1 MYLVKTRDG
10 KLYELF
16 PVNEEESEWLIR
28 NQKGEKH
35 KVIRVGDG
43 QSLVRG
49 VPIFV
54 SYKDKETSTQAIADI
69 FKKV

>member
-16 PVNEEESEWLIR
+16 PVKENEWLIR
-28 NQKGEKH
+28 NQKGEKR
-35 KVIRVGDG
+35 KVLRFGEG
-43 QSLVRG
+43 QELTRG

-54 SYKDKETSTQAIADI
+54 EHRDKETSTQAIADI